1 VSWAWRPRHCVK
13 GLQADGVGAPKTQSM
28 QASSKDLSGI
38 GTRVSNTAAQK
49 QRGEKKSQW
58 IPVFDPNLRVVNGTV
73 ECAIRY
79 RKSL

>member
-1 VSWAWRPRHCVK
+1 MSWAWRPRHCVK

-38 GTRVSNTAAQK
+38 GTRHSNTASQK
-49 QRGEKKSQW
+49 TGRKNSQW

-73 ECAIRY
+73 GSQVRY

>member
-38 GTRVSNTAAQK
+38 GTSLGNTASQK
-49 QRGEKKSQW
+49 TGEKKIAMDSSVRSQSKSSERHSW
-58 IPVFDPNLRVVNGTV
+58 IAG
-73 ECAIRY
+73 
-79 RKSL
+79 SL

>member
-1 VSWAWRPRHCVK
+1 VK

-38 GTRVSNTAAQK
+38 GTRSAILSPK
-49 QRGEKKSQW
+49 KPGEKKSQW

-73 ECAIRY
+73 EWAIRY